1 MGKIRVGRAG
11 LQKKGAWVTG
21 MSFIDFA
28 PASQSNLSDKRAT
41 PLAPGPRS
49 P

>member
-28 PASQSNLSDKRAT
+28 PASQSNLSDKR
-41 PLAPGPRS
+41 
-49 P
+49 